1 MVSVRGEKGQRPLAM
16 LAKQARKSGAGFP
29 ASGLSH
35 DTGTLLLLVVVE
47 MSRGRALEVGAAGGR
62 GGLCAG
68 GGKVSGVGARVDVP
82 DCRRRRGR

>member
-16 LAKQARKSGAGFP
+16 LAKQGKKSGAGFP

-35 DTGTLLLLVVVE
+35 DIGTLLLLVVVE
-47 MSRGRALEVGAAGGR
+47 MGRGRAREVGAAGGR

-68 GGKVSGVGARVDVP
+68 GGRVS
-82 DCRRRRGR
+82 